1 MADGEQQQLVQSQE
15 GSEQKSYGT
24 EATGVRGEEDEPKL
38 LKEEPPENG
47 LNQNIKPEEG
57 SKSLTAA
64 ETDDNTAQPS
74 LGAKDGEQEGSAIDP
89 AKTAS
94 DHDEEETV
102 VEIETQARNGGAVSD
117 EAAATATKDE
127 ANLDKEIDQ
136 DRRPEQSPKEE
147 SGKTPPPEKP
157 EPEPVV
163 VKEELQSPKEEN
175 GKVEEPE
182 MVKEGLQSP
191 KEESG
196 KPPPPGEPELEVHVI
211 KEEPQGRSQTPP
223 PPAEKAAPK
232 QKEGGGGGGLGFF
245 SQLRRG
251 FSTGPKRGKE
261 REVTII
267 HLFCCTTH
275 TYQIASTMKVF
286 HWRRRERSTHVAGT
300 SSLWTRLKRGKSL
313 ESSDVSYPDAS
324 TCTKLVTMH
333 YILSLSLSPFLYSGF
348 KAGAITI

>member
-1 MADGEQQQLVQSQE
+1 MADGEQRQLVQSQE

-64 ETDDNTAQPS
+64 ETDNNTAQPS

-94 DHDEEETV
+94 DHNAEEETV
-102 VEIETQARNGGAVSD
+102 VEIETQAGNGGAVSD
-117 EAAATATKDE
+117 EAAATATKDG

-157 EPEPVV
+157 EPEPEV

-175 GKVEEPE
+175 GKAEEPE

-232 QKEGGGGGGLGFF
+232 QKEGGGGGLGFF

-251 FSTGPKRGKE
+251 FSTGPKRGKK

-267 HLFCCTTH
+267 HLFCYTTH

-313 ESSDVSYPDAS
+313 ERSDVSLS
-324 TCTKLVTMH
+324 RC
-333 YILSLSLSPFLYSGF
+333 YIVYV
-348 KAGAITI
+348 